1 MMAGLVNT
9 LCTSE
14 DLYDAVMK
22 HQADKKHAARI
33 EKLLKK
39 LRSL

>member
-1 MMAGLVNT
+1 MIAGLVESLWT
-9 LCTSE
+9 IE

-22 HQADKKHAARI
+22 QQADKKHAARI